1 MKKLW
6 YNISAHDMATELT
19 LKQLGLKKPP
29 PKGAVTINEYSSLL
43 KKNIDECRGIK
54 YGVSS
59 YSEMYMLERE
69 KVIGNWENFFRS
81 LCTQHGI
88 KISGD
93 IIVAGINDG
102 QEVGFLNEASIVGVD
117 ISREATERGL
127 SLYPHIRFV
136 NCNLL
141 YFDFPEDSADSY
153 FSFRSLHFFDRVDV
167 EKILFSAKR
176 FLKSMGKIV
185 VSIPGGF
192 LSKDDGIVF
201 GQKINDGVIDKEKPM
216 EDARKMQLLIAET
229 GFVDIIIL
237 NHGIEIF
244 IIATKP

>member
-1 MKKLW
+1 MEKLW
-6 YNISAHDMATELT
+6 YNISANDMAIELT
-19 LKQLGLKKPP
+19 LKQLGIKKPP
-29 PKGAVTINEYSSLL
+29 SERDDVFDEYSSLL

-59 YSEMYMLERE
+59 YSEMYMCERE
-69 KVIGNWENFFRS
+69 KVLGNWESFFRS
-81 LCTQHGI
+81 LCIQHGVQI
-88 KISGD
+88 AGD

-127 SLYPHIRFV
+127 VLYPRIRFV

-141 YFDFPEDSADSY
+141 HFDFPEGSADSY
-153 FSFRSLHFFDRVDV
+153 FSFRSLHFFDRADV
-167 EKILFSAKR
+167 ERILFSAKS

-201 GQKINDGVIDKEKPM
+201 GQKTNDGAINKEKPM
-216 EDARKMQLLIAET
+216 EDVRKIQLLIAEA
-229 GFVDIIIL
+229 GFVDIVIL